1 MVTRVKICGITNTTD
16 VLAAVSAGASALG
29 FNMYEPSPRY
39 VTPAQAQQLCAAV
52 PVFVSRV
59 GLFVNHS
66 RDQVLQI
73 CEQVDFDLLQFHG
86 DESNEFCASFKRPFI
101 KALRV
106 APGDD
111 VVAVVN
117 RFPDSRGILLDAFTD
132 GLYGGTGRTIDW
144 QQIPNLKQPVI
155 LAGGLDA
162 GNVGN
167 AIRQVKPFAV
177 DVSGGVERSRGV
189 KDEDKMRR
197 FVAAVNETDMTSD
210 DDERAANSR

>member
-1 MVTRVKICGITNTTD
+1 MVTRVKICGITNTAD
-16 VLAAVSAGASALG
+16 AFDAVSAGASALG

-39 VTPAQAQQLCAAV
+39 VAPMLAQALCAAV

-66 RDQVLQI
+66 RDQVMQI
-73 CEQVDFDLLQFHG
+73 CNLVDFDLLQFHG
-86 DESNEFCASFKRPFI
+86 DESNEFCASFGRPFI

-111 VVAVVN
+111 VVAAVN

-144 QQIPNLKQPVI
+144 QQIPALKQPLI
-155 LAGGLDA
+155 LAGGLDVD
-162 GNVGN
+162 NVGN
-167 AIRQVKPFAV
+167 AIRRVSPFAV

-189 KDEDKMRR
+189 KDADKMRR
-197 FVAAVNETDMTSD
+197 FVAAVRDTDK
-210 DDERAANSR
+210 

>member
-210 DDERAANSR
+210 DDERAANLR

>member
-1 MVTRVKICGITNTTD
+1 MVTRVKICGITNTAD
-16 VLAAVSAGASALG
+16 VFDAVSAGASALG

-39 VTPAQAQQLCAAV
+39 VAPMLAQALCAAV

-66 RDQVLQI
+66 RDQVIQI
-73 CEQVDFDLLQFHG
+73 CDLVDFDLLQFHG
-86 DESNEFCASFKRPFI
+86 DESNAFCASFGRPFI

-111 VVAVVN
+111 VAAAVN

-144 QQIPNLKQPVI
+144 QQIPALKQPLI
-155 LAGGLDA
+155 LAGGLDVD
-162 GNVGN
+162 NVGH
-167 AIRQVKPFAV
+167 AIRQVRPFAV

-189 KDEDKMRR
+189 KDADKMRR
-197 FVAAVNETDMTSD
+197 FVVAVRDTDK
-210 DDERAANSR
+210 

>member
-16 VLAAVSAGASALG
+16 VFAAVSAGASALG

-39 VTPAQAQQLCAAV
+39 VTPRQAQQLCAAV

-66 RDQVLQI
+66 RAEILQI

-86 DESNEFCASFKRPFI
+86 DESNDFCTSFDRPFI

-111 VVAVVN
+111 IEAVVN

-144 QQIPNLKQPVI
+144 QQIPTLNQPVI

-162 GNVGN
+162 DNVAS
-167 AIRQVKPFAV
+167 AISQVRPFAV

-189 KDEDKMRR
+189 KDADKMRR
-197 FVAAVNETDMTSD
+197 FMAAVQWTDTTPD
-210 DDERAANSR
+210 ADGRIDNQR

>member
-1 MVTRVKICGITNTTD
+1 MVTRVKICGITNTAD
-16 VLAAVSAGASALG
+16 AFDAVSAGASALG

-39 VTPAQAQQLCAAV
+39 VAPLLAQALCAAV

-66 RDQVLQI
+66 RDQVMQI
-73 CEQVDFDLLQFHG
+73 CDLVDFDLLQFHG
-86 DESNEFCASFKRPFI
+86 DESNAFCASFGRPFI

-111 VVAVVN
+111 VAAAVN

-144 QQIPNLKQPVI
+144 QQIPALKQSVI
-155 LAGGLDA
+155 LAGGLDVD
-162 GNVGN
+162 NVGN
-167 AIRQVKPFAV
+167 AIRRVSPFAV

-189 KDEDKMRR
+189 KDADKMRR
-197 FVAAVNETDMTSD
+197 FVAAVRDTDK
-210 DDERAANSR
+210 

>member
-1 MVTRVKICGITNTTD
+1 MVTRVKICGITNTAD
-16 VLAAVSAGASALG
+16 AFDAVSAGASALG

-39 VTPAQAQQLCAAV
+39 VAPMLAQALCAAV

-66 RDQVLQI
+66 RDQVMQI
-73 CEQVDFDLLQFHG
+73 CDLVDFDLLQFHG
-86 DESNEFCASFKRPFI
+86 DESNAFCASFGRPFI

-111 VVAVVN
+111 VVATVN

-144 QQIPNLKQPVI
+144 QQIPALKQPVI

-162 GNVGN
+162 DNVGD
-167 AIRQVKPFAV
+167 AIRLVSPFAV
-177 DVSGGVERSRGV
+177 DVSGGVELSRGV
-189 KDEDKMRR
+189 KDADKMRR
-197 FVAAVNETDMTSD
+197 FVAAVHDTDK
-210 DDERAANSR
+210 

>member
-1 MVTRVKICGITNTTD
+1 MVTRVKICGMTNTAD
-16 VLAAVSAGASALG
+16 VLAAVTAGASALG
-29 FNMYEPSPRY
+29 FNMYEASPRY
-39 VTPAQAQQLCAAV
+39 VTPTAAQQLCAAV

-86 DESNEFCASFKRPFI
+86 DEPNEFCASFNRPFI

-111 VVAVVN
+111 LVAVVS

-144 QQIPNLKQPVI
+144 LQIPTLKQTVI

-162 GNVGN
+162 NNVDS
-167 AIRQVKPFAV
+167 AIRQVKPFGV
-177 DVSGGVERSRGV
+177 DVCGGVESSRGV
-189 KDEDKMRR
+189 KDADKMRR
-197 FVAAVNETDMTSD
+197 FMAAVNKTDTTLGAGGRVD
-210 DDERAANSR
+210 NQR

>member
-1 MVTRVKICGITNTTD
+1 MVTRVKICGITNTAD
-16 VLAAVSAGASALG
+16 AFDAVSAGASALG

-39 VTPAQAQQLCAAV
+39 VAPMLAQALCAAV

-66 RDQVLQI
+66 RDQVMQI
-73 CEQVDFDLLQFHG
+73 CSLVDFDLLQFHG
-86 DESNEFCASFKRPFI
+86 DESNEFCASFGRPFI

-111 VVAVVN
+111 VVAAVN

-144 QQIPNLKQPVI
+144 QQIPALKQPLI
-155 LAGGLDA
+155 LAGGLDVD
-162 GNVGN
+162 NVGN
-167 AIRQVKPFAV
+167 AIRRVSPFAV

-189 KDEDKMRR
+189 KDADKMRR
-197 FVAAVNETDMTSD
+197 FVAAVRDTDK
-210 DDERAANSR
+210 

>member
-1 MVTRVKICGITNTTD
+1 MVTRVKICGITNTAD
-16 VLAAVSAGASALG
+16 AFDAVSAGASALG

-39 VTPAQAQQLCAAV
+39 VAPMLAQALCAAV

-66 RDQVLQI
+66 RDQVMQI
-73 CEQVDFDLLQFHG
+73 CDLVDFDLLQFHG
-86 DESNEFCASFKRPFI
+86 DETNEFCASFGRPFI

-111 VVAVVN
+111 VVAAVN

-144 QQIPNLKQPVI
+144 QQIPALKQPLI
-155 LAGGLDA
+155 LAGGLDVD
-162 GNVGN
+162 NVGD
-167 AIRQVKPFAV
+167 AIRLVSPFAV

-189 KDEDKMRR
+189 KDADKMRR
-197 FVAAVNETDMTSD
+197 FVAAVRDTDK
-210 DDERAANSR
+210 